1 MPTLEKLKE
10 LIPTA
15 KKKVDEAAKK
25 ASDPKNDLEV
35 RNKKKKLKRLTR
47 KAAKIVYMEKKKEEK
62 KKKKKGGGDA
72 A

>member
-15 KKKVDEAAKK
+15 KKKVAEAAKK

-72 A
+72 

>member
-15 KKKVDEAAKK
+15 KKKVADATQK

-47 KAAKIVYMEKKKEEK
+47 KAAKIVYKEKKKEEN

>member
-15 KKKVDEAAKK
+15 RKKVDEAAKK

-35 RNKKKKLKRLTR
+35 RSKKKKLKRLTR
-47 KAAKIVYMEKKKEEK
+47 KAAKIVYMAKKKEEK